1 MYWININELCDKL
14 QIKTWIIVTTADW
27 FFQQNNILQVNQWGL
42 ALVMAI
48 KEGGI
53 GREGGSSGEFVS
65 KYLSGTNL
73 EQKEP
78 AFLCVQWLSQKRENK
93 TNWNWK
99 MH

>member
-27 FFQQNNILQVNQWGL
+27 FFQQNYILQVNQWGL

-53 GREGGSSGEFVS
+53 GREGGSSGDFVS

-73 EQKEP
+73 DQKEP
-78 AFLCVQWLSQKRENK
+78 AFLCVQWLAQIK
-93 TNWNWK
+93 T
-99 MH
+99 